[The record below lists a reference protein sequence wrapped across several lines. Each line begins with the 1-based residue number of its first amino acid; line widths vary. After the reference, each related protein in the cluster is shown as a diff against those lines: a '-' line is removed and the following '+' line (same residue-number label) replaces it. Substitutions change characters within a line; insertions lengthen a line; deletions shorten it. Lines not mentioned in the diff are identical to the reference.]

1 MTSARRDSI
10 LLIDD
15 DRHVLDGLAMLLE
28 RDGRTTIVCTDLES
42 AEVALTH
49 YDVTHIV
56 TDVQFSGSFGFEG
69 LHSLSRLHAL
79 RPDARIVVMTGHATD
94 ALRIAALAH
103 GAAALLAKP
112 FGIDD
117 LESALGAHGGAEG
130 PYEIVRIPAIEEVL
144 NGGILDVAFQP
155 IVSLSE
161 GNPFIAFEAL
171 TRMQGAWKL
180 GGPAELF
187 EYAARRERLA
197 DLNLA
202 AMQHA
207 IARSTQLPPDAAIFI
222 NLDPAVFAGSTIVS
236 SLCNATARASIA
248 LDRIV
253 IEITERSAFADCD
266 AAARTLDSLRNLGVR
281 FALDDHGSAYSHLS
295 SINCIRPSFVK
306 ISQSFGTAF
315 EEDETKHRIVRHI
328 AALARD
334 FGAQTILEGIECAA
348 TAAAAS
354 EAGIDLGQ
362 GYHFG
367 RPSPASSWSAGV
379 ACAA

>member
-1 MTSARRDSI
+1 
-10 LLIDD
+10 
-15 DRHVLDGLAMLLE
+15 
-28 RDGRTTIVCTDLES
+28 
-42 AEVALTH
+42 
-49 YDVTHIV
+49 
-56 TDVQFSGSFGFEG
+56 
-69 LHSLSRLHAL
+69 LHAL